1 MKNMFSFFR
10 TAAAFVLTVALL
22 ASAFPPAYAAMP
34 EPEAEPE
41 TAAAAAE
48 PLAEEDE
55 EKELCTAT
63 IDDDF
68 AEGVVLVVIK
78 KAYSEVNKP
87 FTPEDFPEIECTEV
101 EDLMSFDCDP
111 NDLAYL
117 NKASF
122 HQILKIKLAK
132 PGKQA
137 VLDAI
142 QQLETNPIVKSA
154 EPNVKIPMPDMIP
167 EPEPPTVTPP
177 KNLMKPFSR
186 IDSNP
191 EVAAIP
197 NDPKYSTQSALRKI
211 NAPAAWNI
219 TAGSHYVRVGVIDT
233 GIASHPDLAC
243 NLRPGWDYFNW
254 DNITTDDRSGHGTHV
269 AGIIGATGNNG
280 DGISGV
286 NWHVSLYPLQVLDN
300 EGRCDLNAIVESI
313 NHAIR
318 NDFSILNKSIEPSTY
333 YSEQAAIQGYSGLVV
348 CAAGN
353 THVNWDTSSD
363 FPAYY
368 KYGNVICVAAT
379 NDNDQLWVGTSKAS
393 SYGGTTVDLA
403 APGVKIYSTVPGD
416 YDYNTGTSMAT
427 PFVTGVAALIKNIRP
442 DLSAEQIK
450 DCIVSSVDKVSA
462 LNGKVKSGGRLNA
475 YNALV
480 TAQYYT
486 PDTVLCG
493 DFDGDNID
501 EVVNISYVGG
511 YKTKFYFRD
520 SGAEKMELWHTAT
533 GFVKGNCGNR
543 WEVGDF
549 NGDKKDDIA
558 CFYDYGGAHS
568 AILVF
573 LSNGNSFRA
582 FQKWHEETSSYPL
595 SGVGDRFTAGDFN
608 GDGKTDL
615 ATMYDYGNSATKIH
629 IFRSNGSNFGG
640 TWLGW
645 YQDMKTY
652 DASKVGCRFEAGDF
666 NGDKKDDLVAM
677 YDYSTASAPYRYGLH
692 MFRSSGQGLDDW
704 QAWRPVSTGYNLDN
718 IGNRFATGDFNG
730 DGRDDVATMYQYDS
744 TTAAIHVFTSNGSR
758 FADWTTWYKDTA
770 YPLGRAASF
779 APYQLAGSLKHGVVV
794 RYNYLDGYKSTPY
807 LHTFIPGINSFS
819 YNCNDWA
826 IKYPPF
832 SS

>member
-68 AEGVVLVVIK
+68 AEGEILVVIK
-78 KAYSEVNKP
+78 KAYSEANKP

-101 EDLMSFDCDP
+101 EDL
-111 NDLAYL
+111 
-117 NKASF
+117 F
-122 HQILKIKLAK
+122 HIDNPETALIKWENFRNILSLKI
-132 PGKQA
+132 PQTGKQA

-142 QQLETNPIVKSA
+142 QKLESNPIVKSA
-154 EPNVKIPMPDMIP
+154 EPNNILKIPE
-167 EPEPPTVTPP
+167 EPEETELPEELP
-177 KNLMKPFSR
+177 KNPILAPFSAR
-186 IDSNP
+186 
-191 EVAAIP
+191 AATP
-197 NDPKYSTQSALRKI
+197 NDPYYSKQYALQKI
-211 NAPAAWNI
+211 SAPAAWGI
-219 TAGSHYVRVGVIDT
+219 ATGSKYVKVAVIDT
-233 GIASHPDLAC
+233 GVSTHSDLE
-243 NLRPGWDYFNW
+243 G
-254 DNITTDDRSGHGTHV
+254 NISQRYSITSATHNDDGNHGTSV
-269 AGIIGATGNNG
+269 AGIIGAVGNNG
-280 DGISGV
+280 IGITGI
-286 NWHVSLYPLQVLDN
+286 NWNIGLVPIKY
-300 EGRCDLNAIVESI
+300 SI
-313 NHAIR
+313 NGQG
-318 NDFSILNKSIEPSTY
+318 DFSETIYK
-333 YSEQAAIQGYSGLVV
+333 AADKKIPIINLSVEALDMGAYGTEFAAYDGLIV

-353 THVNWDTSSD
+353 KNKNVDYNS
-363 FPAYY
+363 AYPSFY
-368 KYGNVICVAAT
+368 QNGNVISVAAT
-379 NDNDQLWVGTSKAS
+379 NRYDQLWVYSTNSGSN
-393 SYGGTTVDLA
+393 YGGNTVDLA
-403 APGVKIYSTVPGD
+403 APGADILTTQTGNGYTSEKTR
-416 YDYNTGTSMAT
+416 NGTSYAT

-493 DFDGDNID
+493 DFDGDNVD

-533 GFVKGNCGNR
+533 GFVKANCANR

-558 CFYDYGGAHS
+558 CFYDYGDNGGAHS

-582 FQKWHEETSSYPL
+582 FQKWHEETISYPL

-677 YDYSTASAPYRYGLH
+677 YDYSTASTPYLYGLH

-704 QAWRPVSTGYNLDN
+704 QAWRPVSTGYNLNN

-730 DGRDDVATMYQYDS
+730 DGKDDVATMYQYDS
-744 TTAAIHVFTSNGSR
+744 TTAAIHVFTSSGSG

-779 APYQLAGSLKHGVVV
+779 APYQLAGSLKHGVVI

>member
-1 MKNMFSFFR
+1 MKNMCSFFR

-68 AEGVVLVVIK
+68 AEGEILVVIK
-78 KAYSEVNKP
+78 KAYSEANKP

-101 EDLMSFDCDP
+101 EDL
-111 NDLAYL
+111 
-117 NKASF
+117 F
-122 HQILKIKLAK
+122 HIDNPETALIKWENFRNILSLKI
-132 PGKQA
+132 PQTGKQA

-142 QQLETNPIVKSA
+142 QKLESNPIVKSA
-154 EPNVKIPMPDMIP
+154 EPNNILKIPE
-167 EPEPPTVTPP
+167 EPEETELPEELP
-177 KNLMKPFSR
+177 KNPILAPFSAR
-186 IDSNP
+186 
-191 EVAAIP
+191 AATP
-197 NDPKYSTQSALRKI
+197 NDPYYSKQYALQKI
-211 NAPAAWNI
+211 SAPAAWNI
-219 TAGSHYVRVGVIDT
+219 TTGSRYVKVGIIDS
-233 GIASHPDLAC
+233 GIALHSDL
-243 NLRPGWDYFNW
+243 NSNVTGGKDFV
-254 DNITTDDRSGHGTHV
+254 NITNSTLTTDDPSGHGTQI
-269 AGIIGATGNNG
+269 AGIIGAVTNNG
-280 DGISGV
+280 IGVSGI
-286 NWHVSLYPLQVLDN
+286 NWNVTMVPLQTI
-300 EGRCDLNAIVESI
+300 NASGKYDSSHTVQAI
-313 NHAIR
+313 NYAANNNIL
-318 NDFSILNKSIEPSTY
+318 ILNHSIAMSY
-333 YSEQAAIQGYSGLVV
+333 YSPEETAINNYQGLIV
-348 CAAGN
+348 CSAGN
-353 THVNWDTSSD
+353 LGLNLDTYEKY
-363 FPAYY
+363 PNYY
-368 KYGNVICVAAT
+368 GNSNVICVASCNSNDSLASDSNYSAT
-379 NDNDQLWVGTSKAS
+379 K
-393 SYGGTTVDLA
+393 VDLA
-403 APGVKIYSTVPGD
+403 APGVDIVTTNIGNGYTSSIRA
-416 YDYNTGTSMAT
+416 NGTSYAAPM
-427 PFVTGVAALIKNIRP
+427 VTGVAALIKRIRP

-486 PDTVLCG
+486 PDTVLSG
-493 DFDGDNID
+493 DFDGDKL
-501 EVVNISYVGG
+501 EETVVISYVGG

-520 SGAEKMELWHTAT
+520 SNAGTMKLWHTAT

-677 YDYSTASAPYRYGLH
+677 YDYSTASTPYLYGLH

-730 DGRDDVATMYQYDS
+730 DGRDDVITMYRYS
-744 TTAAIHVFTSNGSR
+744 ETNTSLHLFTSTGTALN
-758 FADWTTWYKDTA
+758 DWTTWYNSTGYVLDHVT
-770 YPLGRAASF
+770 SF
-779 APYQLAGSLKHGVVV
+779 TTFHLNGTRLTGVITKYGYWQEQPQLHYFQPKGSAIGFNPWSF
-794 RYNYLDGYKSTPY
+794 RYEK
-807 LHTFIPGINSFS
+807 
-819 YNCNDWA
+819 
-826 IKYPPF
+826 
-832 SS
+832 